1 MSLHNY
7 LEKLRAKP
15 IHERKR
21 IAVIATAVGFLV
33 ILLIWVVSFNEMN
46 KPAETQVDPASASL
60 NDLKDNFQDNFQ
72 TGKDSIQN
80 MMQELPGQAGADTT
94 SGTGIPAVDNS
105 AGNALP
111 APSADSIQNMDNS
124 SVIDNPAENNNQNK
138 DSVPQLP

>member
-1 MSLHNY
+1 MNLHNY

-15 IHERKR
+15 VHERKK
-21 IAVIATAVGFLV
+21 IAFFATAVGFLV
-33 ILLIWVVSFNEMN
+33 ILVIWVVSFKEMN

-80 MMQELPGQAGADTT
+80 MMQELPAGGAGGTT
-94 SGTGIPAVDNS
+94 GTDNS
-105 AGNALP
+105 AGTALP
-111 APSADSIQNMDNS
+111 TPSADSIQNMN
-124 SVIDNPAENNNQNK
+124 NNNQNK

>member
-21 IAVIATAVGFLV
+21 IAVIATAAGFLV
-33 ILLIWVVSFNEMN
+33 ILVIWVVSFNEMN

-80 MMQELPGQAGADTT
+80 MMQELPSQTGTDAT
-94 SGTGIPAVDNS
+94 SGTGNPAADNS
-105 AGNALP
+105 AGIVLP
-111 APSADSIQNMDNS
+111 TPSADSIQNMD
-124 SVIDNPAENNNQNK
+124 NNNQNK

>member
-1 MSLHNY
+1 MNLHNY

-15 IHERKR
+15 VHERKR
-21 IAVIATAVGFLV
+21 IAFFATAVGFLV
-33 ILLIWVVSFNEMN
+33 ILVIWVVSFKEMN

-80 MMQELPGQAGADTT
+80 MMQELPDGEAGGTT
-94 SGTGIPAVDNS
+94 GTDNS
-105 AGNALP
+105 AGTALP
-111 APSADSIQNMDNS
+111 AQSADSIQNMEN
-124 SVIDNPAENNNQNK
+124 NPEENNNQNK